1 MRQLQDATVWKK
13 CLPLV
18 LNCGPETQN
27 NQCENALEIK
37 MLVHRS
43 SRGVR
48 VTILRNLYNAL
59 LLKSECV
66 DIQNNLMKMLNHPMQ
81 QKKKLRLR
89 EGMNAPILSAGQ
101 WESQYLISSRSLLFS
116 PPSLHAHSVKG
127 SWSALVELGL
137 QSHIVNARLADVTRY
152 GLQWQCLC

>member
-13 CLPLV
+13 CQPLV
-18 LNCGPETQN
+18 PNCGPETQN
-27 NQCENALEIK
+27 NQCENALERK

-43 SRGVR
+43 PRGVR

-59 LLKSECV
+59 LFKSECAFRFRTL

-89 EGMNAPILSAGQ
+89 EGMNAQIHSAGQ
-101 WESQYLISSRSLLFS
+101 WESQYLISSRS
-116 PPSLHAHSVKG
+116 
-127 SWSALVELGL
+127 
-137 QSHIVNARLADVTRY
+137 
-152 GLQWQCLC
+152 